1 MQREFKFEKET
12 KNTIRFQEV
21 PVNDKVIIGP
31 VYIQKEGLALLNY
44 KEGNTILIDINI
56 KEN

>member
-12 KNTIRFQEV
+12 KNTIRFQEI

-31 VYIQKEGLALLNY
+31 IYIQKECLALLNY
-44 KEGNTILIDINI
+44 KEGNTILVDINI